1 MSALRQRTWSQ
12 LLVFSVLGG
21 YWAVRTKRRKLAQRS
36 DGVKA
41 TGVTKA
47 FAPSAGHDRSDRAK
61 WALREYDLVE
71 TLAPASRDEHLSGP
85 VMNPSTNVPHPQP
98 AARRQ
103 IEFLKRQAPLII
115 LVVATALG
123 VAAAASFTQP
133 KVYRAS
139 AKIFVGSGGTL
150 QPQFGNNIQP
160 FTQTMSDLLASDIV
174 ASRVIQDLGLNE
186 TTKTLLSHLQVSS
199 TPDSAVLRV
208 SYDSHN
214 RGEAIR
220 ILDRIAAVFT
230 TRVQRTVGRASG
242 PNAPV
247 ITATVWDPAHAST
260 TPISPHPTQTMAL
273 AGIIGLALGII
284 LGLLRDTLDERI
296 HRGDEME
303 DLLGAP
309 VVAALP
315 KSVLGRA
322 VVDRKRGL
330 DLAHIHAIDPLR
342 MELSRADSQ
351 ERLITVTSG
360 GAGDGKS
367 TVAASLGVA
376 LALAGEDVICVD
388 VVPSKHGLS
397 SYLNLSSLDGA
408 GGKPLTG
415 PIDLREALRDVRLE
429 PGAGNANLEPVPA
442 PLGIGT
448 EDSPAGLSPLVGQRE
463 RGRLQVLVLG
473 HGALSGQDGFPSW
486 SIADLVTDLKTQ
498 ANYVVVDAP
507 AIPSGTTFALLSV
520 SDTAIIV
527 AREAKTTKEQAR
539 SVRNALET
547 IRVPSYAVVS
557 VGLSA
562 APIPPYG
569 RARTSATQGFS
580 SSRARRAR

>member
-1 MSALRQRTWSQ
+1 LLR
-12 LLVFSVLGG
+12 GG
-21 YWAVRTKRRKLAQRS
+21 RGIDSPERNGL
-36 DGVKA
+36 
-41 TGVTKA
+41 
-47 FAPSAGHDRSDRAK
+47 FASTIPI
-61 WALREYDLVE
+61 E
-71 TLAPASRDEHLSGP
+71 TLALASPDESLDGP
-85 VMNPSTNVPHPQP
+85 VMNPPANVPQPQP

-103 IEFLKRQAPLII
+103 VEFLKRQAALII

-139 AKIFVGSGGTL
+139 SKIFVGSGGTL

-186 TTKTLLSHLQVSS
+186 TTKNLLAHLHVSS

-208 SYDSHN
+208 SFDSHN
-214 RGEAIR
+214 RGEAIQ
-220 ILDRIAAVFT
+220 ILDRIARVFT

-260 TPISPHPTQTMAL
+260 TPVSPHPTQTLAL
-273 AGIIGLALGII
+273 AGVIGLALGII
-284 LGLLRDTLDERI
+284 LGLLRDTLDERV
-296 HRGDEME
+296 HRRDEME
-303 DLLGAP
+303 ELFGAP

-315 KSVLGRA
+315 KSILGRA

-330 DLAHIHAIDPLR
+330 DLAHVHAIDPLR
-342 MELSRADSQ
+342 MELSRADSD

-360 GAGDGKS
+360 GSGDGKS

-376 LALAGEDVICVD
+376 LALSGEDVICVD
-388 VVPSKHGLS
+388 LVPSRHGLS

-408 GGKPLTG
+408 GAKPLAG

-429 PGAGNANLEPVPA
+429 PAAGNAYREPVPT
-442 PLGIGT
+442 PLGIGA
-448 EDSPAGLSPLVGQRE
+448 EDSSPGLSPLVGQRE
-463 RGRLQVLVLG
+463 RGRLQLLVLG
-473 HGALSGQDGFPSW
+473 QGALSGQDGFPSR

-498 ANYVVVDAP
+498 SNYVVVDAP

-562 APIPPYG
+562 TPIPPYG
-569 RARTSATQGFS
+569 RARTGATHGYS
-580 SSRARRAR
+580 SSRARRVR